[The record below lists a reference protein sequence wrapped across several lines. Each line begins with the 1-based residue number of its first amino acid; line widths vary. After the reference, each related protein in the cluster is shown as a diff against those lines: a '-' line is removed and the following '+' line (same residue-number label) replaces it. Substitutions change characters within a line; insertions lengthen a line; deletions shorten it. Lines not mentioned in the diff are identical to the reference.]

1 MAWASQARSRRRGRS
16 RLPRVLLILLALL
29 VVIVIVIALI
39 VALLDRIQ
47 IPGMPGQP
55 PTTPTEEA
63 QQPEW
68 CPDVQLYSVPGTW
81 ESSADDDPFNPTANP
96 ASLLLK
102 VTQPL
107 AAQYPR
113 DRAEIYT
120 VPYPAQF
127 QRPGGPPEMTY
138 DESRAI
144 GKTALTEAM
153 AQRHGECALTSFV
166 LMGFSQ
172 GAVIA
177 GDIASQI
184 GRGEGPVPPEK
195 VSGVALVAD
204 GRFDPAAA
212 RTIGPPVQ
220 GVGLEIALAGLPVI
234 PGATLSGKR
243 EGGFGAVADR
253 TVQICAP
260 NDAICDAPRLD
271 NLLLAFNRLVKDY
284 LNNPVHAFYDTHVVD
299 EQGTTTTAWLAG
311 WARGIIDDAPVHPHP

>member
-1 MAWASQARSRRRGRS
+1 MAWASQARSRRKGRS
-16 RLPRVLLILLALL
+16 RLPRLLLLLL
-29 VVIVIVIALI
+29 VVIVVIVIVVALI
-39 VALLDRIQ
+39 MALLDRIR
-47 IPGMPGQP
+47 IPGMPGMP

-63 QQPEW
+63 QQREW

-81 ESSADDDPFNPTANP
+81 ESSAGDDPLNPTANP
-96 ASLLLK
+96 AALLLD

-107 AAQYPR
+107 AAQYPL

-144 GKTALTEAM
+144 GKSALSDAM
-153 AQRHGECALTSFV
+153 AQRHSDCPLTRYV
-166 LMGFSQ
+166 MMGFSQ

-184 GRGEGPVPPEK
+184 GRGEGPVPPEN

-204 GRFDPAAA
+204 GRYDPAAA
-212 RTIGPPVQ
+212 TTIGPPVQ

-234 PGATLSGKR
+234 PGATLSGNR
-243 EGGFGAVADR
+243 EGGFGAVAER

-260 NDAICDAPRLD
+260 NDPICDAPRLD
-271 NLLLAFNRLVKDY
+271 NLVLAFNRLVKDY
-284 LNNPVHAFYDTHVVD
+284 LNNPVHALYGSHVVD
-299 EQGTTTTAWLAG
+299 EQGTTTTAWLVG
-311 WARGIIDDAPVHPHP
+311 WARGIIDDAPVQQHP